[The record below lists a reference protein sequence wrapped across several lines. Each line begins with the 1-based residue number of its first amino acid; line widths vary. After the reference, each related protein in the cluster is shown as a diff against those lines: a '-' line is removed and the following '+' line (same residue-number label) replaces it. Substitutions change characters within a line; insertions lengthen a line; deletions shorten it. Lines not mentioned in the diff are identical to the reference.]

1 MADVTKISE
10 ITTETLAKYL
20 HIAELTEDDTSL
32 LNTLLDVAK
41 DYIRNYTGLDDKAA
55 DSYTDLVIVAYVL
68 VQDMYDN
75 RTMYVDNSNVNTVV
89 ETILGMHQ
97 RNLL

>member
-10 ITTETLAKYL
+10 ITTEALAKYL

-41 DYIRNYTGLDDKAA
+41 TYIYKYTGLDAEAA

>member
-41 DYIRNYTGLDDKAA
+41 NYIYNYTGLDAEAA

>member
-10 ITTETLAKYL
+10 ITTEKLAKYL

-32 LNTLLDVAK
+32 LTTLLDVAK
-41 DYIRNYTGLDDKAA
+41 KYIYNYTGLNAETA

>member
-10 ITTETLAKYL
+10 ITTEKLAKYL
-20 HIAELTEDDTSL
+20 HIAELTEDDASL

-41 DYIRNYTGLDDKAA
+41 DYIYKYTGLNAETA
-55 DSYTDLVIVAYVL
+55 DAYTDLVIVVYVL